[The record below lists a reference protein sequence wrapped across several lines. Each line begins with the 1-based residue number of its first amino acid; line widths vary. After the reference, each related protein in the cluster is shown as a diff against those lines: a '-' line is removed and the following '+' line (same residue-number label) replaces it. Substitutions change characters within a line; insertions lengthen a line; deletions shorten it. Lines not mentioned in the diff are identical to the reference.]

1 MNGYLTL
8 TWSNVK
14 SALVYGVLTSLTT
27 FLLVV
32 AQGILDHGSI
42 FDVDWTSLVD
52 QGAIAV
58 LGVFVTIVSILK
70 NLLTNAQGQ
79 FLGMFTVI
87 PDKAGEKKKD

>member
-8 TWSNVK
+8 TWSNIK

-32 AQGILDHGSI
+32 AQGVIDHGSI
-42 FDVDWTSLVD
+42 FGVNWLDLVD
-52 QGAIAV
+52 KAAIAV
-58 LGVFVTIVSILK
+58 LGIFVAVVSILK
-70 NLLTNAQGQ
+70 NLLTNAQGK

-87 PDKAGEKKKD
+87 PDKTDEKKT